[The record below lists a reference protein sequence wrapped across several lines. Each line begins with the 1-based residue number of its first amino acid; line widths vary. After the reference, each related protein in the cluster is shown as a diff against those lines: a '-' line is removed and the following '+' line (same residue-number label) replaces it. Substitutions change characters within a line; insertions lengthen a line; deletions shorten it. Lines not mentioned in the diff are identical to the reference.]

1 MRSAFPLRFPALLI
15 PYILLGAVGVPRLA
29 AQQKT
34 LAPEEFRTWLAI
46 SDAERALKAPRVE
59 KDAGAEVLLWR
70 VRVVD
75 EVLGNR
81 VDLQRVLYNYVR
93 VKIFDDKGKEKAST
107 VDLAYRDPGNILS
120 VAGRT
125 IQPDGTILELD
136 KKAIQRRDLVRAG
149 RASEKAVSFAM
160 PGVAPGSIIEY
171 RWKQTEDD
179 NRFRYF
185 RLHFQR
191 DLPVE
196 RVTYYVR
203 PLADAY
209 ARVDTLY
216 MQAFHCTP
224 SPIKMDNEGWDETT
238 VENLPALHSE
248 PYSPSLPNL
257 EQWALLYYRD
267 NDTRDSKKFWSSEGK
282 KLYKELKE
290 SLKLSEELKS
300 AANDAVNGAANDAD
314 KIERLGDYVRKHV
327 RALGDPEVTSADIQ
341 QYLAKFP
348 KDRARTSTE
357 ILKSGLASDKEMN
370 VAFAALATAAGL
382 DARTALIADRTEI
395 AFSPNAM
402 MDRYFLDRTALAVR
416 DDKSW
421 KFVDVSQKLVA
432 PGSLPWEEE
441 GVFALITDPKDPEF
455 VTTPMSPA
463 SASLDQNIATLH
475 LGPDGSLSGNVET
488 QYTGH
493 RAEGYRSQLQNEPT
507 AQQEEWFRDRV
518 SHMFPEGEVTELA
531 IENVNDPKK
540 PLRVTYHLNAPGFAQ
555 VTGKRILFQPNVFRR
570 AAASPFT
577 ASERKTVIE
586 FPFAWKEVDEI
597 KVFLPDGF
605 SIENADNPG
614 SMNLGAVGSYK
625 LNMNY
630 TKSSPVVWTTTR
642 EFTFGEGG
650 TLYLDPPAY
659 PQLKR
664 IFDTIHTRDTH
675 SISIK
680 AN

>member
-1 MRSAFPLRFPALLI
+1 MRFAFLRRFPVLLV
-15 PYILLGAVGVPRLA
+15 PYILLTATGVPRLA

-34 LAPEEFRTWLAI
+34 LAPEEFRNWLPI
-46 SDAERALKAPRVE
+46 SDEERALKAPRVE

-107 VDLAYRDPGNILS
+107 VDLTYRDPGSILS

-196 RVTYYVR
+196 QVTYYVK

-209 ARVDTLY
+209 SRVDTLY

-224 SPIKMDNEGWDETT
+224 SPIKMDNEGWDETS
-238 VENLPALHSE
+238 VANLPALRSE
-248 PYSPSLPNL
+248 PYSPSAPNL

-267 NDTRDSKKFWSSEGK
+267 NETRDSKKFWGSEGK

-290 SLKLSEELKS
+290 SLKLSDELKS
-300 AANDAVNGAANDAD
+300 EANNAVNGASSDAD
-314 KIERLGDYVRKHV
+314 KIERLADYLRKHV
-327 RALGDPEVTSADIQ
+327 RVLGDPEVTSAEIQ
-341 QYLAKFP
+341 QYVAKFP

-370 VAFAALATAAGL
+370 VAFAALATAVGM
-382 DARTALIADRTEI
+382 DVRTALVADRTEM
-395 AFSPNAM
+395 AFNPKSM
-402 MDRYFLDRTALAVR
+402 MDRYFLDRAALAVR
-416 DDKSW
+416 DGQSW

-463 SASLDQNIATLH
+463 AASLDQNIATLR
-475 LGPDGSLSGNVET
+475 LGVDGSLDGNVET

-493 RAEGYRSQLQNEPT
+493 RAEGYRSQLQNKPA
-507 AQQEEWFRDRV
+507 AQQEEWFRDRI
-518 SHMFPEGEVTELA
+518 SRMFPESELTKLV

-540 PLRVTYHLNAPGFAQ
+540 PL
-555 VTGKRILFQPNVFRR
+555 
-570 AAASPFT
+570 
-577 ASERKTVIE
+577 
-586 FPFAWKEVDEI
+586 
-597 KVFLPDGF
+597 
-605 SIENADNPG
+605 SI
-614 SMNLGAVGSYK
+614 
-625 LNMNY
+625 
-630 TKSSPVVWTTTR
+630 T
-642 EFTFGEGG
+642 
-650 TLYLDPPAY
+650 
-659 PQLKR
+659 
-664 IFDTIHTRDTH
+664 
-675 SISIK
+675 
-680 AN
+680 

>member
-1 MRSAFPLRFPALLI
+1 MRSAFSRRLPALLV
-15 PYILLGAVGVPRLA
+15 PFILFSPTWVPRLA

-34 LAPEEFRTWLAI
+34 LAPEEFRNWLPI
-46 SDAERALKAPRVE
+46 SDEERALKAPRVE

-107 VDLAYRDPGNILS
+107 VDLAYRDPGAILS

-160 PGVAPGSIIEY
+160 PGVEPGSIIEY

-196 RVTYYVR
+196 QVTYYVK
-203 PLADAY
+203 PLSDAY
-209 ARVDTLY
+209 GKIDTLY
-216 MQAFHCTP
+216 MQAFHCSP
-224 SPIKMDNEGWDETT
+224 SPIKMDNEGWDETS
-238 VENLPALHSE
+238 VENLPALHTE
-248 PYSPSLPNL
+248 PYAPSQPNL
-257 EQWALLYYRD
+257 EQWALLYYRE
-267 NDTRDSKKFWSSEGK
+267 NDTRDSKKFWDSEGK

-290 SLKLSEELKS
+290 SLKLSDDLKA
-300 AANDAVNGAANDAD
+300 AANDAVSGATSDAD
-314 KIERLGDYVRKHV
+314 KIDRLGDYLRKHV
-327 RALGDPEVTSADIQ
+327 RVLGDPEVTSAEVQ
-341 QYLAKFP
+341 QYVAKFP
-348 KDRARTSTE
+348 KGRARTATE

-370 VAFAALATAAGL
+370 VAFAALATAAGM
-382 DARTALIADRTEI
+382 DVRTALVADRTDI
-395 AFSPNAM
+395 AFSPKTM
-402 MDRYFLDRTALAVR
+402 MDRYFLDRAALAVR

-421 KFVDVSQKLVA
+421 KFVDVSQKLIA

-441 GVFALITDPKDPEF
+441 GVYALITDPKDPEF

-475 LGPDGSLSGNVET
+475 LEANGSLTGNVET
-488 QYTGH
+488 EYTGH
-493 RAEGYRSQLQNEPT
+493 RAEAYRSQLQNEAA
-507 AQQEEWFRDRV
+507 AQREEWFRDRI
-518 SHMFPEGEVTELA
+518 SHMFPESEVTLLA
-531 IENVNDPKK
+531 IENVNDPRK
-540 PLRVTYHLNAPGFAQ
+540 PLRITYHLSAPGFAQ

-570 AAASPFT
+570 AVASPFT

-586 FPFAWKEVDEI
+586 FPFAWKEVDQI
-597 KVFLPDGF
+597 KVFLPEGF

-614 SMNLGAVGSYK
+614 SLNLGSIGSYK
-625 LNMNY
+625 LDMTY
-630 TKSSPVVWTTTR
+630 TKGTPLVWTTKR

-650 TLYLDPPAY
+650 NLYLDPPAY

-664 IFDTIHTRDTH
+664 IFDTIHTHDMH
-675 SISIK
+675 SIALK